1 MNVSPTFC
9 TAYNGV
15 QFSWLIK
22 ICDECVLD
30 MDDESNAADRRF
42 VNITLYYKDGPAQE
56 IKLTEAKI
64 SVNDENG
71 KRQFSNV

>member
-1 MNVSPTFC
+1 
-9 TAYNGV
+9 
-15 QFSWLIK
+15 
-22 ICDECVLD
+22 